1 MHEYRIQ
8 IILAVLLVFLLYK
21 LLRSVLKKKLEIKY
35 VLSWII
41 VDFCLLIIDLFPSIL
56 TFLCKCLGIQLASNM
71 IFLVAIILGEVLKW
85 LKSLASNTSRPVTR
99 REGSNPSF
107 SAEKGNAKTI
117 FVVHSLFYFSQTDLP
132 HHTPEPETN
141 LQASALLP
149 FGYPASS
156 VHTTAPCAEMCLI
169 FRQAL
174 SASYRN
180 FSSFSAGY

>member
-71 IFLVAIILGEVLKW
+71 IILLFLLALSHTILLSKLVE
-85 LKSLASNTSRPVTR
+85 SN
-99 REGSNPSF
+99 
-107 SAEKGNAKTI
+107 K
-117 FVVHSLFYFSQTDLP
+117 
-132 HHTPEPETN
+132 N
-141 LQASALLP
+141 LTQEIALLKKELKD
-149 FGYPASS
+149 
-156 VHTTAPCAEMCLI
+156 TT
-169 FRQAL
+169 R
-174 SASYRN
+174 
-180 FSSFSAGY
+180 

>member
-71 IFLVAIILGEVLKW
+71 IFLVAGLWNSGCIKNALRNRSAVCIITHQR
-85 LKSLASNTSRPVTR
+85 ASFFLFAGGYRLIPSYISR
-99 REGSNPSF
+99 
-107 SAEKGNAKTI
+107 I
-117 FVVHSLFYFSQTDLP
+117 
-132 HHTPEPETN
+132 
-141 LQASALLP
+141 
-149 FGYPASS
+149 
-156 VHTTAPCAEMCLI
+156 
-169 FRQAL
+169 
-174 SASYRN
+174 
-180 FSSFSAGY
+180 FSSGCSPKVSTQSFRNCSQLTL

>member
-71 IFLVAIILGEVLKW
+71 IFPGCHY
-85 LKSLASNTSRPVTR
+85 
-99 REGSNPSF
+99 
-107 SAEKGNAKTI
+107 SAVFTGT
-117 FVVHSLFYFSQTDLP
+117 FP
-132 HHTPEPETN
+132 HD
-141 LQASALLP
+141 SAL
-149 FGYPASS
+149 
-156 VHTTAPCAEMCLI
+156 
-169 FRQAL
+169 
-174 SASYRN
+174 
-180 FSSFSAGY
+180 

>member
-71 IFLVAIILGEVLKW
+71 MVAIILLF
-85 LKSLASNTSRPVTR
+85 LLALSHTILLSKLVESN
-99 REGSNPSF
+99 
-107 SAEKGNAKTI
+107 K
-117 FVVHSLFYFSQTDLP
+117 
-132 HHTPEPETN
+132 N
-141 LQASALLP
+141 LTQEIALLKKELKD
-149 FGYPASS
+149 
-156 VHTTAPCAEMCLI
+156 TT
-169 FRQAL
+169 R
-174 SASYRN
+174 
-180 FSSFSAGY
+180 

>member
-71 IFLVAIILGEVLKW
+71 IFLVAIILLF
-85 LKSLASNTSRPVTR
+85 LLALSH
-99 REGSNPSF
+99 
-107 SAEKGNAKTI
+107 TI
-117 FVVHSLFYFSQTDLP
+117 LLSKLVESI
-132 HHTPEPETN
+132 HHR
-141 LQASALLP
+141 L
-149 FGYPASS
+149 
-156 VHTTAPCAEMCLI
+156 HI
-169 FRQAL
+169 FRKFRFVGLQSFDQYSGTNRLIAFFVYNILQVRNIVMNITAL
-174 SASYRN
+174 
-180 FSSFSAGY
+180 

>member
-71 IFLVAIILGEVLKW
+71 IFLVAIILLFLLSKLVE
-85 LKSLASNTSRPVTR
+85 SN
-99 REGSNPSF
+99 
-107 SAEKGNAKTI
+107 K
-117 FVVHSLFYFSQTDLP
+117 
-132 HHTPEPETN
+132 N
-141 LQASALLP
+141 LTQEIALLKKELKD
-149 FGYPASS
+149 
-156 VHTTAPCAEMCLI
+156 TT
-169 FRQAL
+169 R
-174 SASYRN
+174 
-180 FSSFSAGY
+180 

>member
-71 IFLVAIILGEVLKW
+71 IFLVAIILFL
-85 LKSLASNTSRPVTR
+85 LALSHTILLSKLVESN
-99 REGSNPSF
+99 
-107 SAEKGNAKTI
+107 K
-117 FVVHSLFYFSQTDLP
+117 
-132 HHTPEPETN
+132 N
-141 LQASALLP
+141 LTQEIALLKKELKD
-149 FGYPASS
+149 
-156 VHTTAPCAEMCLI
+156 TT
-169 FRQAL
+169 R
-174 SASYRN
+174 
-180 FSSFSAGY
+180 

>member
-71 IFLVAIILGEVLKW
+71 IFLVAIIL
-85 LKSLASNTSRPVTR
+85 
-99 REGSNPSF
+99 
-107 SAEKGNAKTI
+107 
-117 FVVHSLFYFSQTDLP
+117 LF
-132 HHTPEPETN
+132 
-141 LQASALLP
+141 LL
-149 FGYPASS
+149 
-156 VHTTAPCAEMCLI
+156 
-169 FRQAL
+169 AL
-174 SASYRN
+174 SHTILLCQFYIAPTVSDCYN
-180 FSSFSAGY
+180 QNMGATITVGG